1 VIYISFSYEIVLLF
15 QKKHK
20 NYFEITVY
28 LLFLIMF
35 VQNEFKS
42 LVCDFL
48 SFFSRFF
55 FCEITIVSIGLT
67 IEFNFYL

>member
-1 VIYISFSYEIVLLF
+1 
-15 QKKHK
+15 
-20 NYFEITVY
+20 
-28 LLFLIMF
+28 MF

-48 SFFSRFF
+48 SFFHVF

-67 IEFNFYL
+67 IEFNFQLYKKKEKEEGETKALTIIVFVK